1 MNVAH
6 RPASNPHMKTS
17 PCWWLAGLLL
27 AAHPGAA
34 PAAES
39 TLPEPA
45 EIIRRVLDNLE
56 REIANE
62 KVFKQNY
69 RYTRSKVREFRNT
82 EGEVRKT
89 ESKTR
94 TNDPLAVV
102 VGKAPAK
109 PRPQP
114 PSPKNKIT
122 ETETNVKGKAF
133 EESDFPLGEELLE
146 RFEFVV
152 AGREPVNG
160 RPALILDFQP
170 AKKRLPERGLKDKFI
185 NKAAGRVWV
194 DEADAVLVKADLFLT
209 EPVSVMG
216 GLVGAV
222 KVFTFNFLRQRTAE
236 GLWFTRDSKWYLE
249 GREVFIKRVVS
260 NREEIR
266 DVQKVK

>member
-1 MNVAH
+1 MWRVATH
-6 RPASNPHMKTS
+6 LTCMKAIV
-17 PCWWLAGLLL
+17 LLLLVGLLGWSS
-27 AAHPGAA
+27 AR
-34 PAAES
+34 AAEPGGEPPR
-39 TLPEPA
+39 LPAPE
-45 EIIRRVLDNLE
+45 EIIRRVLDNVE

-62 KVFKQNY
+62 KLFKQKY

-89 ESKTR
+89 ESKVR

-102 VGKAPAK
+102 TLKPAPK
-109 PRPQP
+109 PRPAP

-122 ETETNVKGKAF
+122 ETETNVRGKAF
-133 EESDFPLGEELLE
+133 EESDFPLGEELLQ

-152 AGREPVNG
+152 AGRELING
-160 RPALILDFQP
+160 RPAFILDFQP

-185 NKAAGRVWV
+185 NKTAGRVWV

-209 EPVSVMG
+209 EPVTVMG

-222 KVFTFNFLRQRTAE
+222 RVFTFNFLRQRTPE

-249 GREVFIKRVVS
+249 GREVFVKRVV
-260 NREEIR
+260 NNHEEIF